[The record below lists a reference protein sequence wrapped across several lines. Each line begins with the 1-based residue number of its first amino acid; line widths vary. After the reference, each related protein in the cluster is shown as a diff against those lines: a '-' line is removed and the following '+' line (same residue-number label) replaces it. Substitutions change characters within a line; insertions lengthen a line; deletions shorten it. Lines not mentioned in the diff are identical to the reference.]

1 MYGCKSGFRSF
12 EQILFSNFRQHF
24 TKSYQ
29 VNPRCWSMVSAA
41 GAELSCQELYLIQ
54 VIRISEN
61 TAEYSSISL
70 MWRTGL
76 QMHFDSFLT
85 YKVSYCFDYR
95 TGIAICHKL
104 CGMTKLLL
112 ASCFP
117 TYNVYYSQ
125 NNTNVGQIL
134 SSWDCLP
141 CDGFLILTLQ
151 FHFHVPPLGREGHDI
166 ILYTA

>member
-1 MYGCKSGFRSF
+1 
-12 EQILFSNFRQHF
+12 
-24 TKSYQ
+24 
-29 VNPRCWSMVSAA
+29 MVSA
-41 GAELSCQELYLIQ
+41 GGVELSCQELYLIQ
-54 VIRISEN
+54 VFRVSEN

-85 YKVSYCFDYR
+85 YKVNYCFDYR

-125 NNTNVGQIL
+125 NNTMWDRYSHPGTACHVMAF
-134 SSWDCLP
+134 SSSHCTDNAVPFP
-141 CDGFLILTLQ
+141 CASIRLRGT
-151 FHFHVPPLGREGHDI
+151 
-166 ILYTA
+166 